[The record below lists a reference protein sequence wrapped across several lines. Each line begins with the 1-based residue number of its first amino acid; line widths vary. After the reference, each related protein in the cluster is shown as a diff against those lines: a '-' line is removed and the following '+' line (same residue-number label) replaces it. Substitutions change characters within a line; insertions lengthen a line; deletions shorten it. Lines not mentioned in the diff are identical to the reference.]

1 MFKKGFRKSGNK
13 NNRRVRRCSTDNDEK
28 NSSDNNQSDSD
39 DNQFVVRNVK
49 SKRKNLLQQTTTSIK
64 KKRDDYSSSSS
75 SSSEDESSIS
85 VSYKSTKSAKSA
97 GPDDMGATKVVE
109 LDTDKDRD
117 AQAVFEKGQKLQ
129 EGLKNDTISDS
140 LYHGSSGYRQFIKP
154 KDTAAGNAS
163 SGMVRKGPI
172 RAPEHLRATVRWDYA
187 PDICKDYKE
196 TGFCGFGDSCKFLHD
211 RSDYKHGWQIEREM
225 NEGTYG
231 TGQDEN
237 WEVSSDEEDIPF
249 KCLICRESFVNP
261 VVTKCNHYFCE
272 KCALAHYRKSKRCFA
287 CGQPT
292 NGVFKPAKS
301 IIAKLE
307 NEHNFSGPGEDD

>member
-1 MFKKGFRKSGNK
+1 MFKRGFRKSGK
-13 NNRRVRRCSTDNDEK
+13 NNRRVRKHSTSNDEK
-28 NSSDNNQSDSD
+28 SESDNQSDD
-39 DNQFVVRNVK
+39 GQIVYRKDK
-49 SKRKNLLQQTTTSIK
+49 SKRKNLLQQTTSSVK
-64 KKRDDYSSSSS
+64 KQKVDYSSSSS
-75 SSSEDESSIS
+75 NEEDIS

-97 GPDDMGATKVVE
+97 GPDDMGATKIVE
-109 LDTDKDRD
+109 LDTNKDRD

-163 SGMVRKGPI
+163 SGMVRKGPV
-172 RAPEHLRATVRWDYA
+172 RAPEHLRATVRWDYQ

-211 RSDYKHGWQIEREM
+211 RSDYKHGWQLEREM
-225 NEGTYG
+225 NDGSYG

-249 KCLICRESFVNP
+249 KCFICRESFTDP

-272 KCALAHYRKSKRCFA
+272 KCALKHYRKSKRCFV

-301 IIAKLE
+301 ILAKLE
-307 NEHNFSGPGEDD
+307 NEHNFSGPEEE